1 MQKTFG
7 SSYKYLLGN
16 ALAQDALVQDPLA
29 NYLKKLLNELDD
41 FVNKISQMTD
51 ENITNPTVMFPLI
64 GRLLESTGLQPL
76 LPLLLGDG
84 QPNVSAIIDVAV
96 KIGRLN
102 QNIFA
107 FNESDPTMPQ
117 LERLILQ
124 FFSLESNLTMSL
136 SHIMGHSLLT
146 YSEYFD
152 PEYVAKLREMLKPF
166 TQKTSTGLVEAIL
179 RAMELLRTV
188 LDSPNGDPTG
198 IILGYIRQVQN
209 FAVSLYRLQRIQQV
223 SLPSGQLC
231 AAQVTDLH
239 MITKDFLALLT
250 PEGLQNL
257 TQAGPDAAQ
266 NIIIQ
271 KFVAFLPSEVQDEAR
286 RFLQHLK
293 DLQAQVAECTDG
305 QKCLAG
311 ISEIFTLLD
320 KIMNMT
326 LSANGSV
333 SIKIIEGNSVLT
345 SQNDK
350 EVASIFFSLLLSPP
364 DAALVKTFQQT
375 LHFIRLLMAT
385 PNITVPD
392 VQGALMK
399 SNLTLEQL
407 NHIAALA
414 GAANVNHLILN
425 IMEIISVQEC
435 FRPQDN
441 AIVTSQCVRGLIS
454 GVTGFLA
461 NIPALRNHTTILSL
475 IPQVINSTISQ
486 VIPINPSAE
495 PTEALTHILNTTLAN
510 VILSLQQSNL
520 STPEIMRE
528 IRMLQSLIEIFP
540 SPSLLNNTLTSS
552 DPMLVQK
559 QYLELI
565 EWYLEKLTH
574 ITSNSSVSVLL
585 QPFLQ
590 LTQMQV
596 TLQLAQT
603 NFSIYVSNKIE
614 NLMNNLTYPID
625 GEGVRKIG
633 LASVEI
639 FHRLFEM
646 TMYNLEAQS
655 DIQHHVPF
663 PNTTVLND
671 IRDQVKVYI
680 AQIENWMKQPKIPL
694 VFMSML
700 QWGNAS
706 INISNPVQDLHHLL
720 QSLGPVLSD
729 DQLDYLYI
737 IGNITQ
743 SLSEALMVAE
753 QPGGLQSDRF
763 IAAILKAVQTALQIL
778 SRGQGTL
785 PLPVEKSILQIVQG
799 SLKLIFQPS
808 KNFALSRNITLH
820 ILKNAEY
827 VIQQTVPDTA
837 AQYVLSVIKVATT
850 YFETAQT
857 ASGPDNWNLM

>member
-7 SSYKYLLGN
+7 SSYKYILGN

-29 NYLKKLLNELDD
+29 NYLIKLLNELDD
-41 FVNKISQMTD
+41 FVNEISQMTD
-51 ENITNPTVMFPLI
+51 ENITNPAVTFPLI
-64 GRLLESTGLQPL
+64 HQLLESTGLQPL
-76 LPLLLGDG
+76 LPLFLGDG
-84 QPNVSAIIDVAV
+84 QPNVSTIIDVAV

-107 FNESDPTMPQ
+107 FNETDPTMPQ

-124 FFSLESNLTMSL
+124 FFSLESNLTVSL

-179 RAMELLRTV
+179 RAMELLKTV

-198 IILGYIRQVQN
+198 IILGYIRQVQD
-209 FAVSLYRLQRIQQV
+209 FVMSLYRLQRVQQV
-223 SLPSGQLC
+223 SLPSGQLS

-239 MITKDFLALLT
+239 MITKEFLALLT

-271 KFVAFLPSEVQDEAR
+271 KFVAFLPPEVQDEAR

-293 DLQAQVAECTDG
+293 DLQAQVAGCTDG
-305 QKCLAG
+305 QKCLTG
-311 ISEIFTLLD
+311 ISEIFALLD

-326 LSANGSV
+326 LSANGTV
-333 SIKIIEGNSVLT
+333 SIKIVEGNSILT
-345 SQNDK
+345 SQKDK
-350 EVASIFFSLLLSPP
+350 EVASIFFSLLLTPP

-385 PNITVPD
+385 PNITVSD

-414 GAANVNHLILN
+414 GAANVNNLILN
-425 IMEIISVQEC
+425 TMEIISVQEC
-435 FRPQDN
+435 FGPQHD
-441 AIVTSQCVRGLIS
+441 ATVTSQCVHGLIS

-475 IPQVINSTISQ
+475 IPQVINSTIGQ
-486 VIPINPSAE
+486 VIPINPSAQ

-510 VILSLQQSNL
+510 VIQSLQQSNL
-520 STPEIMRE
+520 STPEIMTE

-540 SPSLLNNTLTSS
+540 SPALLNNTLTSNDS
-552 DPMLVQK
+552 MLVQK

-574 ITSNSSVSVLL
+574 ITSNSSVSALL

-614 NLMNNLTYPID
+614 HLINNLTYPID

-639 FHRLFEM
+639 FRGLFEVI
-646 TMYNLEAQS
+646 MYNFEAQNN
-655 DIQHHVPF
+655 IQHHMPF
-663 PNTTVLND
+663 LNTTILNA
-671 IRDQVKVYI
+671 IRYQVQVYV

-706 INISNPVQDLHHLL
+706 INISTRVRDLHHLV
-720 QSLGPVLSD
+720 QSLGPFLSE

-737 IGNITQ
+737 TGNITQ

-753 QPGGLQSDRF
+753 QPGGLQSDHF

-785 PLPVEKSILQIVQG
+785 PLPVEKSILQIVQE

-808 KNFALSRNITLH
+808 MNFALSRNITLH

-827 VIQQTVPDTA
+827 VIQQMVPDMA
-837 AQYVLSVIKVATT
+837 AQYILPGIKVATT
-850 YFETAQT
+850 YFNTAQT